1 MASIPDKLYF
11 RIGEVARLARVEP
24 FVLRYWETEF
34 PALKPGKS
42 SHGQRLYRR
51 REVELALTIKSLL
64 HEQGFTIAGARKQLQ
79 LQRKSRQPA
88 LAFTAQPPAPLRAV
102 RQELHELLALLDRKE
117 RSQKRPQPAPQKQP
131 IVVK

>member
-1 MASIPDKLYF
+1 MIMPSAPPHIPDKLYF
-11 RIGEVARLARVEP
+11 RIGEVARLADVEP

-79 LQRKSRQPA
+79 QQRKARQPG
-88 LAFTAQPPAPLRAV
+88 LAFGGGLAAGHLRTV
-102 RQELHELLALLDRKE
+102 RQELRELLALLDRK
-117 RSQKRPQPAPQKQP
+117 KRP
-131 IVVK
+131 VVVR